1 MAKNELQNFAP
12 EFIEEIKNT
21 LLQEKARIENELSSI
36 GQKDESEGGKFNV
49 HFPNY
54 GDEEEDTAVEVA
66 DYEANLS
73 IGNRIEKLLRD
84 IETSLERIEKGTY
97 GICKYCQKPID
108 QKRLLARP
116 TSSSCIECKKTITLE
131 A

>member
-1 MAKNELQNFAP
+1 MAKNESQNFAP

-36 GQKDESEGGKFNV
+36 GQKDEGEGGKFNV

-54 GDEEEDTAVEVA
+54 GDEEEDSAVEVA

>member
-1 MAKNELQNFAP
+1 MAKNESQNFAP

-54 GDEEEDTAVEVA
+54 GDEEEDSAVEVA

-73 IGNRIEKLLRD
+73 IGKRIEKLLRD

>member
-1 MAKNELQNFAP
+1 MAKNESQNFAP

-54 GDEEEDTAVEVA
+54 GDEEEDSAVEVA

>member
-1 MAKNELQNFAP
+1 MAKNESQNFAP

-54 GDEEEDTAVEVA
+54 GDEEEDSAVEVA

-108 QKRLLARP
+108 QKRLIARP

>member
-1 MAKNELQNFAP
+1 MAKNESQNFAP

>member
-54 GDEEEDTAVEVA
+54 GDEEEDSAVEVA